1 MQNNYQSAANEFRE
15 ALNGNQ
21 EPEWT
26 IVWSHINLGKIF
38 DITGQ
43 RERAV
48 NEYQLAIRT
57 RDNTQNAQDEAR
69 KLLETPYKRPRRDE
83 RIY

>member
-15 ALNGNQ
+15 VLNGDQ

-26 IVWSHINLGKIF
+26 IVWAHINLGMIF
-38 DITGQ
+38 DLTGQ

-57 RDNTQNAQDEAR
+57 RDNTRNAQDEAR
-69 KLLETPYKRPRRDE
+69 KLLETPYRRPRRDE